1 MLSSIKRA
9 SICYSLCILFSYWW
23 EQRER
28 KKARRFSV
36 AVAIYVRLLRL
47 LRQWRNPSHSSQPKR
62 LRLGNTLWLWTSNDS
77 TFSSWCVRS
86 IVLLGKLEWKTSRS
100 QRREFFFVV
109 VKSWLSVFFSF
120 FLFYFPSDASSSA
133 WTSASLIFPP
143 AVSGL
148 IRRWV
153 FTLLIS
159 PGLSSSLSGKTPQ
172 SCQTAWALR
181 EGWLRCILWKD
192 ELIPNPFKC
201 CPCGLHFGLERKA
214 WIFWPQKKVYR
225 KKEKKKKKA
234 LFLEMLHLDL
244 HEPHMMKPPMSLF
257 LRAITKKGIM
267 QIERKKM

>member
-9 SICYSLCILFSYWW
+9 CICYSLCILFSYWW

-109 VKSWLSVFFSF
+109 VKSWISVFFFFFSF
-120 FLFYFPSDASSSA
+120 LLSFRRFFFCLNFCESDLPS
-133 WTSASLIFPP
+133 
-143 AVSGL
+143 
-148 IRRWV
+148 
-153 FTLLIS
+153 
-159 PGLSSSLSGKTPQ
+159 
-172 SCQTAWALR
+172 
-181 EGWLRCILWKD
+181 
-192 ELIPNPFKC
+192 C
-201 CPCGLHFGLERKA
+201 C
-214 WIFWPQKKVYR
+214 FWSNQK
-225 KKEKKKKKA
+225 
-234 LFLEMLHLDL
+234 
-244 HEPHMMKPPMSLF
+244 MSLYTPY
-257 LRAITKKGIM
+257 LAR
-267 QIERKKM
+267 IEL